1 MIIENKIFKRWL
13 IAGILIV
20 IQGCAG
26 ATLNPFV
33 EKPYFASPPAQL
45 SKADQELFDRAL
57 FRQTNNRLQPAIK
70 VWGQF
75 LEKYPRSFEAHN
87 NLGLVYFED
96 DQLDAAVIELERALS
111 LEPSETKI
119 KKNLVRALNFKA
131 LLYREANDYN
141 RAVDTLKRVQEIS
154 TPEEKEKVGYRIEKY
169 EDKAFEQAKRIN
181 TLEAYQGFLIRYPK
195 SSKNS
200 DEARTK
206 IEGLKR
212 REVVYSEKKPEGG
225 VNSMSSLKVM
235 KPEEVEAGEAMLEGS
250 LMEEGNKE
258 NMADVT
264 STMKDAVK
272 KEEESLADATS
283 TMKDEVKKEKENLA
297 GVASKIK
304 SDSEKKMESAMTG
317 LKEPVGEGLGT
328 VGKVEMADKTPSI
341 PKPLDNGFIPVQ
353 PLEVPLSGE
362 QKIEI
367 ATQPNPKPATG
378 VDPFSNPEPEILK
391 PAQGTLSP
399 KKMDS
404 PEVLAEAPNKKV
416 KIVTSKDPLRIRA
429 GPRSDSK
436 VLATVAKGSL
446 VPFVKEENGW
456 YKIEFSA
463 GQMGWVSKK
472 YALMVE

>member
-1 MIIENKIFKRWL
+1 MIIENKTLKHWL
-13 IAGILIV
+13 MAGILIV
-20 IQGCAG
+20 LQGCAG

-33 EKPYFASPPAQL
+33 EKPYFASPPSQM

-75 LEKYPRSFEAHN
+75 LEKHPRSFEAHN

-96 DQLDAAVIELERALS
+96 DQLDAAVIALEKALS

-119 KKNLVRALNFKA
+119 KKNLVRALDFKA
-131 LLYREANDYN
+131 LLFREANDYN

-169 EDKAFEQAKRIN
+169 EDKAFEQAKRID
-181 TLEAYQGFLIRYPK
+181 TLEAYQAFLIRYPK

-200 DEARTK
+200 DTARTK
-206 IEGLKR
+206 IEGMKV
-212 REVVYSEKKPEGG
+212 REFVISEKKPEID
-225 VNSMSSLKVM
+225 VNSKILPPVM
-235 KPEEVEAGEAMLEGS
+235 KSEEMDAGDTLLEGS
-250 LMEEGNKE
+250 LMEEEGKE

-264 STMKDAVK
+264 STMKDAI
-272 KEEESLADATS
+272 E
-283 TMKDEVKKEKENLA
+283 KEKENLA
-297 GVASKIK
+297 DTAPKIT
-304 SDSEKKMESAMTG
+304 SATEKKVESAMTE
-317 LKEPVGEGLGT
+317 LKAPVAKNLET
-328 VGKVEMADKTPSI
+328 VEKIEMADKTVSA

-378 VDPFSNPEPEILK
+378 VDPFSTPEPEILK
-391 PAQGTLSP
+391 PASGTLKP
-399 KKMDS
+399 IQNDP
-404 PEVLAEAPNKKV
+404 PEVLVQAPNKKV
-416 KIVTSKDPLRIRA
+416 RIVTDKDPLRIRA
-429 GPRSDSK
+429 GPTSDSK

-456 YKIEFSA
+456 YKVEFST

-472 YALMVE
+472 YSLMVE

>member
-1 MIIENKIFKRWL
+1 M
-13 IAGILIV
+13 
-20 IQGCAG
+20 
-26 ATLNPFV
+26 
-33 EKPYFASPPAQL
+33 
-45 SKADQELFDRAL
+45 SKADKELFDRAL

-96 DQLDAAVIELERALS
+96 DQLDASIIELEKALS

-131 LLYREANDYN
+131 LLFREANDYN
-141 RAVDTLKRVQEIS
+141 RAVDTLKRIQEIS
-154 TPEEKEKVGYRIEKY
+154 TPEEQEKVGYRIEKY
-169 EDKAFEQAKRIN
+169 EDKAFEQAKRID

-212 REVVYSEKKPEGG
+212 PEIAVSEKKPEGD
-225 VNSMSSLKVM
+225 VNSKTSSAVM
-235 KPEEVEAGEAMLEGS
+235 KPEEMNAGDTLLEGS

-264 STMKDAVK
+264 STMKD
-272 KEEESLADATS
+272 
-283 TMKDEVKKEKENLA
+283 
-297 GVASKIK
+297 
-304 SDSEKKMESAMTG
+304 MT
-317 LKEPVGEGLGT
+317 
-328 VGKVEMADKTPSI
+328 DKTVSAPEET
-341 PKPLDNGFIPVQ
+341 LDNGFIPVQ

-378 VDPFSNPEPEILK
+378 VDPFFTPEPEILK
-391 PAQGTLSP
+391 PDPGTLNP
-399 KKMDS
+399 QKNDS
-404 PEVLAEAPNKKV
+404 PEVLAETQNKKV
-416 KIVTSKDPLRIRA
+416 KIVTHKDPLRIRA
-429 GPRSDSK
+429 APTSDSR

-446 VPFVKEENGW
+446 VPFVEEENGW